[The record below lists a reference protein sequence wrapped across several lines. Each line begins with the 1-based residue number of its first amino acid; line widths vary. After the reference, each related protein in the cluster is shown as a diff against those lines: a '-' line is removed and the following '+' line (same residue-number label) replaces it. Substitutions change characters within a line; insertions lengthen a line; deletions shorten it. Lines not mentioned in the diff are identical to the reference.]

1 MADIS
6 ERFTGIIEEVVG
18 DYHQLPLSP
27 AIAGYYLQVAEEAAE
42 DTPSADLLDNV
53 VRTAVSL
60 ELDEM
65 KSTGVLVA
73 RITNILRARREALPQ
88 SPTFDA

>member
-1 MADIS
+1 MADIR

-18 DYHQLPLSP
+18 DYHKLPLSP
-27 AIAGYYLQVAEEAAE
+27 AIAEHYQQVAEEAVV
-42 DTPSADLLDNV
+42 DMPSALINNV

-65 KSTGVLVA
+65 KSTGVLMA
-73 RITNILRARREALPQ
+73 RITDILRARRESVPQ
-88 SPTFDA
+88 NPIIDA